1 MPVDTSGWDWT
12 RGGGGILLVSRLTA
26 QKRVHLAVAA
36 AAALARR
43 GSAVRL
49 TIVGDGPERATLE
62 QLVGKHQFGDRVRFT
77 GSLPH
82 AGVRRL
88 LETADVALQL
98 GVGEGFGLAAAEAL
112 MCGVPVIA
120 CEDGGGLLDI
130 VPRDGPGRL
139 VAPEPEALADAT
151 AAILADPAA
160 PAAARE
166 LGSEWRRRLD
176 PSAVAARFHDWYRE
190 AARV

>member
-1 MPVDTSGWDWT
+1 
-12 RGGGGILLVSRLTA
+12 
-26 QKRVHLAVAA
+26 
-36 AAALARR
+36 
-43 GSAVRL
+43 
-49 TIVGDGPERATLE
+49 
-62 QLVGKHQFGDRVRFT
+62 
-77 GSLPH
+77 
-82 AGVRRL
+82 
-88 LETADVALQL
+88 
-98 GVGEGFGLAAAEAL
+98 VGEGFGLAAAEAL

-130 VPRDGPGRL
+130 VPPDGPGRV